1 MALDGGGV
9 LPEGLLA
16 LLHGD
21 GVHDALALAALQAC
35 LHNEELGGVDHEGH
49 LADLGVRHQ
58 QVHKL
63 GHGRHA
69 IYQPIIHVDVQHM
82 RTLLD
87 LQDRFVFDH
96 FKHHTL
102 SSCSVAV
109 QVLLVTELHARN
121 TVDSFAMTM
130 LLTQSKLAQAL
141 HVGLIRHDRYQQ
153 KWRIYVNPIDCSF
166 MRPISAALS
175 REPKAQSHFCFGEYN
190 FLRSQ
195 KPGDRMQPTC
205 LTAMAAALS

>member
-1 MALDGGGV
+1 MLQEAIVYLAFLIKGHDNHSSSMALDGGGV

-69 IYQPIIHVDVQHM
+69 IYQPIIHVNVQHM
-82 RTLLD
+82 RPLLN
-87 LQDRFVFDH
+87 LQ
-96 FKHHTL
+96 T
-102 SSCSVAV
+102 SSII
-109 QVLLVTELHARN
+109 
-121 TVDSFAMTM
+121 
-130 LLTQSKLAQAL
+130 QAL
-141 HVGLIRHDRYQQ
+141 HPLI
-153 KWRIYVNPIDCSF
+153 
-166 MRPISAALS
+166 M
-175 REPKAQSHFCFGEYN
+175 FGCWSS
-190 FLRSQ
+190 LASI
-195 KPGDRMQPTC
+195 
-205 LTAMAAALS
+205 